1 MTFPVHRSFPLGY
14 QINHQIFSV
23 AGLIPAICQFG
34 QQFFKYAKKRSIPF
48 AFWLLSD
55 KNLNFLK
62 TSRCKSY
69 YLLTY
74 YKKNYFAS
82 AGHQTQDLLV

>member
-14 QINHQIFSV
+14 QINHQIFLV
-23 AGLIPAICQFG
+23 AGLILAICQFG
-34 QQFFKYAKKRSIPF
+34 QQFFKYAKNRSIPF
-48 AFWLLSD
+48 ACWLLSD

-62 TSRCKSY
+62 TSRCKSF

-74 YKKNYFAS
+74 YKKTDFAK